1 MVNNILFLQ
10 HLNACYMLRWSVS
23 VINRIFVAVKYEDS
37 KICRPDIV

>member
-1 MVNNILFLQ
+1 MLDNVLFLN
-10 HLNACYMLRWSVS
+10 HLNACCMLNCSVS